1 MHANRNF
8 EKSCQVLEKLVK
20 ENQTTK
26 TSERNR
32 MTELEKLQEIFQ
44 KVDPDKQRLVEKL
57 LHDAAFLSEQ
67 NEDLRKMIEVTGMV
81 KFHPTNPNLQKPTEA
96 AKQYLRN
103 LQTYSVVIKTLNQVF
118 SKNSIEEQDDFEQFM
133 NQSIDEAL

>member
-1 MHANRNF
+1 
-8 EKSCQVLEKLVK
+8 
-20 ENQTTK
+20 
-26 TSERNR
+26 

-44 KVDPDKQRLVEKL
+44 KVDPDKQKLVEKL

-67 NEDLRKMIEVTGMV
+67 NDQLRASIEVTGMV

-103 LQTYSVVIKTLNQVF
+103 LQTYSVVIKTLNNIF
-118 SKNSIEEQDDFEQFM
+118 TKNSIEEEDAFEQFLH
-133 NQSIDEAL
+133 QPLDDGS

>member
-1 MHANRNF
+1 
-8 EKSCQVLEKLVK
+8 
-20 ENQTTK
+20 
-26 TSERNR
+26 

-44 KVDPDKQRLVEKL
+44 KVDPDKQKLVEKL

-67 NEDLRKMIEVTGMV
+67 NDQLRASMEVTGMV

-103 LQTYSVVIKTLNQVF
+103 LQTYSVVIKTLNMVF
-118 SKNSIEEQDDFEQFM
+118 TKNSIEEEDAFEQFIH
-133 NQSIDEAL
+133 QSMDDGP